1 MWFSYYKTANYTALC
16 GLVRCG
22 ALLLAVRC
30 GYVILQ
36 AVLVRFLRFVWFMW
50 FGEHPCATSSMMS
63 LHSLYILF
71 ISYSLKIQ
79 SLNVGTS
86 DVKLCVAW

>member
-22 ALLLAVRC
+22 ATMSFC
-30 GYVILQ
+30 GRFWCGFCGLCGLCG
-36 AVLVRFLRFVWFMW
+36 LVNT
-50 FGEHPCATSSMMS
+50 PCATSSMMS

-79 SLNVGTS
+79 SLKVGIS